1 MTDDLERLERR
12 VAQLE
17 TLVRALLAR
26 SGAPAAAPS
35 SPPPPLSPAVRAEPH
50 PGSPPIASPA
60 RSSQSVPAPRMAP
73 PFPPPPA
80 STPRSTHDLEQW
92 VGQRGLLIVGVL
104 ALLATGGFFLNYA
117 FERGWIPEWLRATAA
132 VAAGLGVAAW
142 GDRLVGRGLRRYGA
156 GLIGA
161 GGGLVYLGFW
171 AAAGPYAL
179 VGKEIGIGLLALTSC
194 GVTLFA
200 VRHEVEALAV
210 WALTGAYLA
219 PAFLPQPEAR
229 VVNYL
234 AYNAVIGVGALV
246 LGYRMVWRVTLDL
259 ALFGFYL
266 LPAVFV
272 LDHLDTPA
280 AINYLAL
287 GGVVA
292 LFASGRTGWPEARL
306 GAVFLPWFYLL
317 VILGLNGQTDAL
329 RWTALGAG
337 AALAATV
344 WWQQSRTDPF
354 ARSPGRRF
362 GNLPELVVYLVSPL
376 ALVCLAAQRR
386 PDALAAVGAAVP
398 LALAALYLGAG
409 WPGRRPHLVGMGLV
423 LVALAVSG
431 QWDGPAVAA
440 GWALVGLAA
449 VTVERSPTGRA
460 VAAGLAVATLLQ
472 LFTVALPERPA
483 PPVGSAFTDAW
494 ALGWYGVLV
503 ALTVAARAWPSPR
516 ADREDTGRIVLCAS
530 VGVALLLGGSV
541 ELLRVQGASFA
552 GYVALSVFWSAY
564 AAALVRTAPRWRDR
578 RLRLGAETAAV
589 ALCSASL
596 VPLFGLALPARP
608 AGDPALFGVWSVGWY
623 AVCAAAVLGAR
634 WWTTLPG
641 DGDDAKHQ
649 GPGGEAICW
658 TLAGL
663 AFLAG
668 GSVELHR
675 FFTVKLAANLAISTF
690 WLVSAG
696 ALVRLGFWWDRKA
709 VRSAGLA
716 VASLAA
722 LKVVLYDL
730 SELEALYRVASFFAL
745 ALVALAVAYAYNRR
759 ASAELRTAKDGGLEP

>member
-1 MTDDLERLERR
+1 MTDELERLERR

-17 TLVRALLAR
+17 ALVRALLAR
-26 SGAPAAAPS
+26 SGAP
-35 SPPPPLSPAVRAEPH
+35 SPPARTPLAPTAREGPRTASPTSPPHTFPRPSGPQAPPL
-50 PGSPPIASPA
+50 
-60 RSSQSVPAPRMAP
+60 
-73 PFPPPPA
+73 PPPSRPGA
-80 STPRSTHDLEQW
+80 TRDLEQW

-132 VAAGLGVAAW
+132 VAAGLAVAAW

-156 GLIGA
+156 ALIGA

-171 AAAGPYAL
+171 AAAGPYEL
-179 VGKEIGIGLLALTSC
+179 VGKELGVGLLALTSC

-229 VVNYL
+229 LLNYL

-259 ALFGFYL
+259 ALVGFYL

-272 LDHLDTPA
+272 LDHLDAPE
-280 AINYLAL
+280 AINYFAL

-292 LFASGRTGWPEARL
+292 LFASGRAGWPEARL

-317 VILGLNGQTDAL
+317 VILGLSGEHESL

-344 WWQQSRTDPF
+344 WWQQCRTDPF
-354 ARSPGRRF
+354 ARHEDGRLV
-362 GNLPELVVYLVSPL
+362 NLPELVVYLVSPL
-376 ALVCLAAQRR
+376 ALVGLAAQR
-386 PDALAAVGAAVP
+386 PPAALAAWGAAVP

-423 LVALAVSG
+423 LVALAISR
-431 QWDGPAVAA
+431 QWDGSSVAA

-449 VTVERSPTGRA
+449 VTLERSPAGRA
-460 VAAGLAVATLLQ
+460 VAAGLAIATVLQ
-472 LFTVALPERPA
+472 LFTVALPVRPL
-483 PPVGSAFTDAW
+483 PPVGAAFTDAW
-494 ALGWYGVLV
+494 AVGWYGVLA
-503 ALTVAARAWPSPR
+503 ALTLTARAWPSPPG
-516 ADREDTGRIVLCAS
+516 AEREDTGRIVLWAMAGS
-530 VGVALLLGGSV
+530 ALLLGGSV
-541 ELLRVQGASFA
+541 ELLRVEWARFV
-552 GYVALSVFWSAY
+552 GYAALSVFWSAC
-564 AAALVRTAPRWRDR
+564 AAALVRTAPRWRDA

-589 ALCSASL
+589 ALFAASL
-596 VPLFGLALPARP
+596 VPLFGLALPAR
-608 AGDPALFGVWSVGWY
+608 ADGDAAFVGVWSAGWY
-623 AVCAAAVLGAR
+623 AVCAGAVLGAR
-634 WWTTLPG
+634 WWTTHPAASE
-641 DGDDAKHQ
+641 DAADQ
-649 GPGGEAICW
+649 RVGGAAICW

-675 FFTVKLAANLAISTF
+675 FFAVKLAANLAISTF
-690 WLVSAG
+690 WLVCAG
-696 ALVRLGFWWDRKA
+696 GLVRLGFWLDQKA

-716 VASLAA
+716 VAGLAA

-730 SELEALYRVASFFAL
+730 SELEALYRVASFLAL
-745 ALVALAVAYAYNRR
+745 ALLTLGVAYVYNKK
-759 ASAELRTAKDGGLEP
+759 ASRNTV